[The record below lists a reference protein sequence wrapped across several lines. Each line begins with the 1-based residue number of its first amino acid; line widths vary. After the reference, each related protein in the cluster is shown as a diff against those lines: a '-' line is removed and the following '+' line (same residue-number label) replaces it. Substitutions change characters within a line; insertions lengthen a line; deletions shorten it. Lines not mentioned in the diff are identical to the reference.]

1 MIIKA
6 CRSAVTDHGADSV
19 ILGGAGLAGLAR
31 RIGDR
36 VTVPLIDSVE
46 AVVSAAERLGSSP
59 HRKAQAGSFAP
70 TPPDRDGRFGALAGK
85 ADGWALSA
93 VATRS
98 RRPHVRSAPG
108 PQVPSP
114 SFCAGLAGMASSG
127 GLGQAPGKQ
136 HPRKAVGERSSAS
149 PSQVPLLE
157 RRRYAIGHDPT
168 NDNVGKVKVS

>member
-1 MIIKA
+1 MEDFGIVTGGERWGPMLREFVASIGLQERLAVVETVAPSGAEIAKSPEHATEMIIKA

-70 TPPDRDGRFGALAGK
+70 TPPIET
-85 ADGWALSA
+85 
-93 VATRS
+93 V
-98 RRPHVRSAPG
+98 
-108 PQVPSP
+108 
-114 SFCAGLAGMASSG
+114 GLAPSLAKLMA
-127 GLGQAPGKQ
+127 
-136 HPRKAVGERSSAS
+136 
-149 PSQVPLLE
+149 
-157 RRRYAIGHDPT
+157 GH
-168 NDNVGKVKVS
+168 